1 MRDISA
7 GTGAAGGEQEGIW
20 AVAETKAHAPGRP
33 HRLGEDIAGFAS
45 DAAGL

>member
-1 MRDISA
+1 MLICARM
-7 GTGAAGGEQEGIW
+7 T
-20 AVAETKAHAPGRP
+20 ETKAHAPGRP